1 MRSAAPLRKAG
12 AEMDHIAKLEGSNE
26 FFARRALYNA
36 SVKLRRGDTFRA
48 GKYLNTARTC
58 LRAGGVSADTA
69 QRIAALENS
78 FLEGVA

>member
-26 FFARRALYNA
+26 FFARRALYNCTA
-36 SVKLRRGDTFRA
+36 KLRRGDKFRA
-48 GKYLNTARTC
+48 GKYMNIARAC
-58 LRAGGVSADTA
+58 LRAGGLTEDTIR
-69 QRIAALENS
+69 RIAALENS